1 VNCIT
6 NKQTNKIKN
15 RDKETK
21 QTQIV
26 MLTIITNE
34 KEKEEKKLKKS
45 LTSLPE
51 EHVDNSSI
59 LYKPFP
65 AL

>member
-1 VNCIT
+1 
-6 NKQTNKIKN
+6 
-15 RDKETK
+15 
-21 QTQIV
+21 